1 MNKTLLN
8 KCVEI
13 FSVFLL
19 LLSGG
24 GIPFL
29 LYRKEL
35 FFVVLICFALLL
47 FSKRV
52 NYKEL
57 RQLIF
62 VLASIC
68 IFLFINYL
76 FAITE
81 QSTQKVLANL
91 TIMVSATFVVIYF
104 NDTHKKKRFV
114 DYLYFTLLVVLF
126 HSLLNFFIYPLIS
139 GSLSVI
145 SNWHYECSSFLNL
158 FFYIPQKYSFD
169 ILNFTMVRNQGLF
182 WEPGVLQVFLNILL
196 FLSLFVRRF
205 KLIMV
210 GLVSLAILTTLSTT
224 GLLVMLLQFT
234 IYSTTVIR
242 KNIFLLPIILSLF
255 LGLYFITSLNLTD
268 KILGDGATSFQV
280 RLFDLVQ
287 PVLIAVDY
295 PFTGIGLDDQQYIE
309 VRNRIDYN
317 LWIEGISF
325 DSIEKGATNSIMFFL
340 ASTGFPAT
348 IFLLLM
354 LYRQTMIT
362 NYKKLFFVIMVFSL
376 MTEPLLLKPLFF
388 IFVISGVIYSLNKF
402 RWKTY

>member
-8 KCVEI
+8 KYVEI

-29 LYRKEL
+29 FYRKEL

-62 VLASIC
+62 VLVSIC

-91 TIMVSATFVVIYF
+91 TIMVSATFVVFYF
-104 NDTHKKKRFV
+104 NDTQKKKRFL

-139 GSLSVI
+139 GSLSNI

-205 KLIMV
+205 KLFMV

-224 GLLVMLLQFT
+224 GLLVMLLQFI

-242 KNIFLLPIILSLF
+242 KNILLLPIILSLF
-255 LGLYFITSLNLTD
+255 VGLYVITSLNLTD

-287 PVLIAVDY
+287 PVLIAADY
-295 PFTGIGLDDQQYIE
+295 PLTGIGLDDQQYIE

-317 LWIEGISF
+317 LWIEGIRF
-325 DSIEKGATNSIMFFL
+325 DSVEKGATNSIMFFL
-340 ASTGFPAT
+340 ASSGFPAT

-354 LYRQTMIT
+354 LYRQTLISS
-362 NYKKLFFVIMVFSL
+362 YKKLFFVIMVFSL
-376 MTEPLLLKPLFF
+376 MTEPLLLKPFFF

>member
-287 PVLIAVDY
+287 PVLITVDY

-376 MTEPLLLKPLFF
+376 MTEPLLLKPFFF

>member
-8 KCVEI
+8 KYVEI

-47 FSKRV
+47 FSKRI

-62 VLASIC
+62 VLVSIC

-91 TIMVSATFVVIYF
+91 TIMVSASFVVFYF
-104 NDTHKKKRFV
+104 NDTQKKNRFL
-114 DYLYFTLLVVLF
+114 DYLYFTLLLVLF

-139 GSLSVI
+139 GSLSTL

-205 KLIMV
+205 KLFMV

-224 GLLVMLLQFT
+224 GLLVMLLQFI

-242 KNIFLLPIILSLF
+242 KNILLLPIIISLF
-255 LGLYFITSLNLTD
+255 VGLYVVTSLNLTD

-287 PVLIAVDY
+287 PVLIATDY
-295 PFTGIGLDDQQYIE
+295 PLTGIGLDDQQYIE

-325 DSIEKGATNSIMFFL
+325 DSVEKGATNSIMFFL

-354 LYRQTMIT
+354 LYRQTLIT
-362 NYKKLFFVIMVFSL
+362 NYKNLFFVILVFSL
-376 MTEPLLLKPLFF
+376 MTEPLLLKPFFF

>member
-62 VLASIC
+62 VLVSIC

-287 PVLIAVDY
+287 PVLIAADY

-376 MTEPLLLKPLFF
+376 MTEPLLLKPFFF

>member
-8 KCVEI
+8 KYVEI
-13 FSVFLL
+13 FSIFLL

-57 RQLIF
+57 RQLTF
-62 VLASIC
+62 VLVSIC

-91 TIMVSATFVVIYF
+91 TVMVSATFVVFCF
-104 NDTHKKKRFV
+104 NDTQKKKSFL

-126 HSLLNFFIYPLIS
+126 HSLFNFFIYPLIS
-139 GSLSVI
+139 GSLSTL

-205 KLIMV
+205 KLFIV

-224 GLLVMLLQFT
+224 GLLVMLLQFI
-234 IYSTTVIR
+234 IYSTKVIR
-242 KNIFLLPIILSLF
+242 KNILLLPIILSLF
-255 LGLYFITSLNLTD
+255 VGLYFITSLNLTD

-287 PVLIAVDY
+287 PVLIAADY
-295 PFTGIGLDDQQYIE
+295 PLTGIGLDDQQYIE
-309 VRNRIDYN
+309 VRNKIDYN

-325 DSIEKGATNSIMFFL
+325 DSVEKGATNSIMFFL
-340 ASTGFPAT
+340 ASAGFPAT

-354 LYRQTMIT
+354 LYRQTLIT
-362 NYKKLFFVIMVFSL
+362 NYKKLFFVILVFSL
-376 MTEPLLLKPLFF
+376 MTEPLLLKPFFF

>member
-62 VLASIC
+62 VLVSIC

-376 MTEPLLLKPLFF
+376 MTEPLLLKPFFF

>member
-376 MTEPLLLKPLFF
+376 MTEPLLLKPFFF